1 MEQGIDNAR
10 FGAFVA
16 RLRKEK
22 GLTQRSSPELVGS
35 AIRLSANGN
44 EV

>member
-22 GLTQRSSPELVGS
+22 GLTSGSSPSWLGS